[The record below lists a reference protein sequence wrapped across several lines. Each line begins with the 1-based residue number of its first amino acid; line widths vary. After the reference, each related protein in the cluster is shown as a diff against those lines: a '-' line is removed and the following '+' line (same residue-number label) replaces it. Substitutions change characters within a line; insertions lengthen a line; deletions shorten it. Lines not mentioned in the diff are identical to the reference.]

1 MALPKLEV
9 PKYSLTIPSTG
20 DVVEYRPF
28 LVKEEKILMIAQE
41 TGGDGALYDAMIEIV
56 EACTFNKLDLL
67 QLQTYDVE
75 YVFLQ
80 IRAKSVGE
88 TSSIT
93 IKCEECGHRVPVTIN
108 LEDAYVQ
115 TSDDFQQEKTI
126 EITDGIGITLEGL
139 SLAKAR
145 SIDPNSTDLT
155 KTVKLFIKSIYDTD
169 GVYLASESSDEEMT
183 TFVESL
189 PHKVSLS
196 NKL

>member
-1 MALPKLEV
+1 M
-9 PKYSLTIPSTG
+9 
-20 DVVEYRPF
+20 
-28 LVKEEKILMIAQE
+28 
-41 TGGDGALYDAMIEIV
+41 
-56 EACTFNKLDLL
+56 L

-169 GVYLASESSDEEMT
+169 GVYLASESSDEEIK

-189 PHKVSLS
+189 PHKVLEEINSYISLVPTLVIDVKFTCPKCGHNNEIQIKGLAS
-196 NKL
+196 FFE